1 MQGNV
6 IGKTNQRAQEVLRL
20 WFVLVLLLIA
30 HIPILGGQSQH
41 WQFDRIHI
49 EIENVNNDTLLRK
62 TDRAQLD
69 SIFQM
74 VSTDLMEFER
84 VLGYKL
90 TGQLHLRLFF
100 DVQEYQVALQSHSI
114 WAERFLSDFQGVSSN
129 HYPIYVGTEFN
140 KIRIQLRYV
149 IAHMTLNEFLNGSSV
164 RQKMTQSGYHHFPTW
179 ISQGLCAY
187 WANGWNIFAQDEFQ
201 YFRDKSAFK
210 YPNQITPLSAQVFG
224 RFVWKQWI
232 QAYGTSAI
240 TNFWFVVKYTGQAAS
255 AIEYLT
261 GQDFADWYRESK
273 NALDARRS
281 EREVDEFPL
290 TSHSANSP
298 VLNLIE
304 LHSSNTYLIQLYI
317 PDQEY
322 WCIESLNETHLDDR
336 LICKKQHAKL
346 ISEAAFYLNEL
357 GDSENHHTEKPL
369 EELLFNRTTNDPGRH
384 PLDQAKRNQ
393 PNADFHLIRKPFG
406 RDKYFI
412 QLAKNYGVNTEII
425 WTDTLFIGDV
435 IKDLIIESNNLIS
448 YLQSTEN
455 QWYVNFSKITDSLI
469 LRWKIPLS
477 GGYASQYQLKNDRTE
492 NGILEVS
499 FKDNHAHFRRL
510 ESGDLSSVEIRE
522 MMRKSP
528 TQDDITQTA
537 NGSTIQTLTIAPMI
551 ADTWVYLSPFPR
563 KDLGKLRSSSQA
575 NLYKP
580 GSFVRC
586 RTKSAMILER
596 GGLFLSNEE
605 PLAFPMPA
613 FLNPNQ
619 FYNHPL
625 TPELRFY
632 LRNPRF
638 NHQIKLGLLSNL
650 PLSRMAIRL
659 EQYWKLNRWTIHQ
672 NYYHRSRD
680 YSPTE
685 GYTNKTLGNKFTV
698 GLSRTYQRDLKLSI
712 DVNIQRDES
721 FRRINSPISGSLR
734 HETFNSRNLTLRAHC
749 GLNGSNPNRQR
760 RYHGEIW
767 GKAGITEYARWI
779 KWGSQY
785 SRGSGRLGLGY
796 DFQLAAQLQKIMGG
810 VFHFEGKVQF
820 NSNAGEVQN
829 EYWVGGS
836 QGWINPTPWDI
847 SIWNSGAVGDG
858 GYRLIG
864 GYVRGF
870 YSGVRLGHSSAVM
883 NLQLGISPFKLIYK
897 DIIKS
902 EVLKRFETYTFLDVG
917 TAYVGRSPSND
928 SNPFNRQSYNTPNL
942 LMDVYAK
949 RNPWVAGAGLG
960 ARTILL
966 KMPIR
971 YEVAWGLKEGKILT
985 PIHHVCMTWNF

>member
-1 MQGNV
+1 MQVNAT
-6 IGKTNQRAQEVLRL
+6 GKTNHRGNEVLR
-20 WFVLVLLLIA
+20 FVVVLLLIA
-30 HIPILGGQSQH
+30 CTQVLGGQSQH
-41 WQFDRIHI
+41 WQFDRIN
-49 EIENVNNDTLLRK
+49 IENVNDDTLLSK
-62 TDRAQLD
+62 TDRTQLD

-74 VSTDLMEFER
+74 GSTDLMEFER
-84 VLGYKL
+84 LLGYKL
-90 TGQLHLRLFF
+90 TGQLHLRLFT
-100 DVQEYQVALQSHSI
+100 DVQKYQVALQSHSI
-114 WAERFLSDFQGVSSN
+114 WTERFLSDFQGVSTN
-129 HYPIYVGTEFN
+129 HYPVYVGTELN
-140 KIRIQLRYV
+140 KIRVQLRYV
-149 IAHMTLNEFLNGSSV
+149 IAHMTLSEFLNGSSV

-179 ISQGLCAY
+179 ISQGLCAF
-187 WANGWNIFAQDEFQ
+187 WANGWNISAHDEFQ

-210 YPNQITPLSAQVFG
+210 YPNHITPLSAQVFG
-224 RFVWKQWI
+224 RFIWKQWI

-240 TNFWFVVKYTGQAAS
+240 TNFWFVVKYTGQTAS

-261 GQDFADWYRESK
+261 GQDFAQWYRESK
-273 NALDARRS
+273 YAFGAKRS
-281 EREVDEFPL
+281 EREADEFPL
-290 TSHSANSP
+290 TRHSANSP
-298 VLNLIE
+298 ILNLIE
-304 LHSSNTYLIQLYI
+304 LHSSNTYLIQLYV

-322 WCIESLNETHLDDR
+322 WCIESLKETHSDSR
-336 LICKKQHAKL
+336 FVYKKQHAKL
-346 ISEAAFYLNEL
+346 ISEAAFYLNEM
-357 GDSENHHTEKPL
+357 GDSENYHSEKPL
-369 EELLFNRTTNDPGRH
+369 KELLLNQTSIDTDPH
-384 PLDQAKRNQ
+384 PLDPAKINQ
-393 PNADFHLIRKPFG
+393 PNANFHLIRKPFL
-406 RDKYFI
+406 RDQYFI

-435 IKDLIIESNNLIS
+435 IKDLIIESDNLIS
-448 YLQSTEN
+448 YIQSTQN
-455 QWYVNFSKITDSLI
+455 QWYVNFSKITDSLVI
-469 LRWKIPLS
+469 RWKIPLA
-477 GGYASQYQLKNDRTE
+477 GGYARQYQLKNDRTE

-499 FKDNHAHFRRL
+499 FKDNHAQFRRL
-510 ESGDLSSVEIRE
+510 ESGDLSSLEIRE

-528 TQDDITQTA
+528 TQDDTTKA
-537 NGSTIQTLTIAPMI
+537 TNGSTTQALTIAPTI

-575 NLYKP
+575 NLYRP

-586 RTKSAMILER
+586 RAKSAMILER
-596 GGLFLSNEE
+596 GGLFLSNED

-613 FLNPNQ
+613 FLNPNK

-638 NHQIKLGLLSNL
+638 NHKIKLGLLSNL

-659 EQYWKLNRWTIHQ
+659 EQEWKLNRWTIQQ

-685 GYTNKTLGNKFTV
+685 GYMNRTLGNKFSA
-698 GLSRTYQRDLKLSI
+698 GLSRTYQRDLTLSI
-712 DVNIQRDES
+712 DLNIQRDES
-721 FRRINSPISGSLR
+721 FRLINGPISGALR
-734 HETFNSRNLTLRAHC
+734 HETLNSNNITMRAHY
-749 GLNGSNPNRQR
+749 GFNGNNPNKQR

-767 GKAGITEYARWI
+767 GKTGITKYGQCI

-785 SRGSGRLGLGY
+785 SRATGRLGF
-796 DFQLAAQLQKIMGG
+796 DFHLAAQLQKIMGG
-810 VFHFEGKVQF
+810 VFNFEGKVQF
-820 NSNAGEVQN
+820 NSSAGDVQN

-847 SIWNSGAVGDG
+847 SIWKSAAVDDD

-883 NLQLGISPFKLIYK
+883 NLQLGIFPFKLMFK

-902 EVLKRFETYTFLDVG
+902 ELLKRFEAYTLLDVG
-917 TAYVGRSPSND
+917 TAYVGKSLSDD
-928 SNPFNRQSYNTPNL
+928 SNPFNRQTYNTPNL

-949 RNPWVAGAGLG
+949 RNPWVVGTGLG
-960 ARTILL
+960 VGTELL